1 MKKAGFLRTGQAK
14 VMKSR
19 QAVPLNIKDKD
30 LTPCAMCVRRAGW
43 CAMPSGP
50 SVDRFNLA
58 ADYLKYPLSEVL
70 NGLARL

>member
-30 LTPCAMCVRRAGW
+30 LTPCVCEGPDGVRCHPALLLTVSIW
-43 CAMPSGP
+43 
-50 SVDRFNLA
+50 LQTI
-58 ADYLKYPLSEVL
+58 
-70 NGLARL
+70 